1 MKTLKYC
8 PELNTF
14 TGSITAS
21 LVLCQLEYWFS
32 KKDLKPFYKFLS
44 PCEDEHYHQGDSWTE
59 ELGFTKAE
67 FRTAFRRIGKVYK
80 SKSEFLK
87 SKDPFGDKLYLSYY
101 DRIKKLTYYMRHN
114 QKVDK
119 LLENQ
124 HCVSPYSVD
133 YPSSKIPT
141 QKSSSIDPP
150 TTITASPTVTVATIS
165 TPASPT
171 THPPTPIATTSAVYT
186 TTPVTST
193 SAVHTDS
200 PFTTSIP
207 ATTLRYDRIL
217 TLFHQHC
224 PSLKPIMTLTS
235 KCKWQ
240 LDKLCLSIKNK
251 GLDLITSLTK
261 AFTLVESSDFLC
273 GKGGS
278 TFKAAFGWIIRLDK
292 FFAILDGVYKPF
304 PEVQTKLITKPVTK
318 PPSTFMRM
326 YTHNFDLEAL
336 QAREDAYVEAL
347 YGQP

>member
-114 QKVDK
+114 QKVDE

-141 QKSSSIDPP
+141 QKSSRLDPS
-150 TTITASPTVTVATIS
+150 TTTAASPIADT
-165 TPASPT
+165 SPMT
-171 THPPTPIATTSAVYT
+171 TTSAP
-186 TTPVTST
+186 TPHTST
-193 SAVHTDS
+193 TSLH
-200 PFTTSIP
+200 TTSIP
-207 ATTLRYDRIL
+207 ATTLPYDRIL

-251 GLDLITSLTK
+251 GLDLIISLTK

-326 YTHNFDLEAL
+326 YTHNFDLETL